1 MGLNGD
7 DTTSTGSP
15 QTSTDTKL
23 PTLSARSLA
32 RSDRFSHQ
40 RPRNKPAA
48 AQLGSRWSFRNY
60 PLRLRIRQLITSIV
74 SVFLTMQLSILI
86 ALPFPQCRFPSPR
99 GRRINLFSP
108 RPQIRDNAG
117 GRQDEDGGFLES
129 HYEKLDRSGGRP
141 QRSHPRRV
149 GHGVA
154 TRESA
159 ACPIKSA
166 FPEPPTNKALGMR
179 IL

>member
-1 MGLNGD
+1 MIGFETAAISSRLRRR
-7 DTTSTGSP
+7 TTL
-15 QTSTDTKL
+15 TS
-23 PTLSARSLA
+23 
-32 RSDRFSHQ
+32 SDRNYRHLALALIDFLIHGQ
-40 RPRNKPAA
+40 ETNLWL
-48 AQLGSRWSFRNY
+48 LGSSSRWSFRNY

-117 GRQDEDGGFLES
+117 GRQDEDGGFLERN
-129 HYEKLDRSGGRP
+129 YEKLDRSGGRP
-141 QRSHPRRV
+141 QRGRPRRA

-154 TRESA
+154 TR
-159 ACPIKSA
+159 KSGV
-166 FPEPPTNKALGMR
+166 EN
-179 IL
+179 

>member
-48 AQLGSRWSFRNY
+48 AQLGGSRWSFRNY
-60 PLRLRIRQLITSIV
+60 PLRLGIRQLITSIV

-86 ALPFPQCRFPSPR
+86 ALPSLNAASLPHEEEESICSR
-99 GRRINLFSP
+99 

-141 QRSHPRRV
+141 QRGHPRRV

-154 TRESA
+154 TRESGV
-159 ACPIKSA
+159 
-166 FPEPPTNKALGMR
+166 EN
-179 IL
+179 